1 LAAGGCEWP
10 DSRGG
15 CAILRRID
23 ARQRDDQGRL
33 VPSLHQQGIMNMSIS
48 DDRRDTTTP
57 RDPARRSFLN
67 KSAAGLAGVGISAGL
82 AACGKETAGASAQ
95 AASGAKVIGSSTTSE
110 AGKYEVA
117 PGQLDTYYVF
127 SSGGHSGEVRVYG
140 LPSGRELKRIPVFN
154 IDCMVGWGI
163 TNESKAIMGTHPDG
177 TLKYWTGDTH
187 HVHPSYVDGMYD
199 GKWLFVNDKIHSRL
213 ARVRLDTMETD
224 KIVELPNVQGFHG
237 VFPDK
242 RDPVDQS
249 VNHTTR
255 VFCGNEFHIPQPN
268 DGRDLNDPKK
278 YFCLFTCVDAA
289 TMEPRWQVKI
299 DGNLDL
305 VATSYD
311 GKLACSNQ
319 YNTEGGAH
327 YEEMMSSE
335 RDSCV
340 FFNIARIE
348 AAVKAGKTI
357 TIGTSRVPVVDG
369 TKAANTDPKTA
380 LTVYVPVPKN
390 PHGVNA
396 SPDGK
401 YYACSGKLSPTA
413 TLIEHDLVLKW
424 FDGGLKDPRDVVV
437 AEPEI
442 GLGPL
447 HTGFDNKG
455 NAYTTL
461 FLDSQIVKWNLA
473 AAIKAFKG
481 DKSAVPVLDRIDVH
495 YQPGHGF
502 TSMGETRNSDGRFF
516 ISDNK
521 FSKDRFLPVGP
532 LHPETAQLIDI
543 SGDKMKLVA
552 DHAVYSEPH
561 DSIIIPRDL
570 IKTRQVYSHDEFPLA
585 VKDAKDSRVERK
597 GKKVT
602 VYLTSQAPAYGLREF
617 TVKKGD
623 EVTIILTNID
633 KVEDLT
639 HGFAIPK
646 HNINFIVNPGE
657 TKSVTFKVE
666 QPGVYWCYCTNFC
679 HALHLEMRS
688 RMLVEA

>member
-1 LAAGGCEWP
+1 
-10 DSRGG
+10 
-15 CAILRRID
+15 
-23 ARQRDDQGRL
+23 
-33 VPSLHQQGIMNMSIS
+33 MSQSNNDFENPIPVS
-48 DDRRDTTTP
+48 PT
-57 RDPARRSFLN
+57 RRSFLN
-67 KSAAGLAGVGISAGL
+67 RTAAGLVGVGLSAGL
-82 AACGKETAGASAQ
+82 AACNKGSDKDAPAAAAPADGKPGAAGSVDY
-95 AASGAKVIGSSTTSE
+95 S
-110 AGKYEVA
+110 KYEVP
-117 PGQLDTYYVF
+117 PGQLDTYYSF
-127 SSGGHSGEVRVYG
+127 SSGGHSGEVRIYG
-140 LPSGRELKRIPVFN
+140 LPSGRCFKRIPVFN
-154 IDCMVGWGI
+154 IDCLVGWGI
-163 TNESKAIMGTHPDG
+163 TNESKKIMGTNPDG

-187 HVHPSYVDGMYD
+187 HVHPSYTDGTYD
-199 GKWLFVNDKIHSRL
+199 GKYIFVNDKIHSRL
-213 ARVRLDTMETD
+213 ARVRMDTMECD

-242 RDPVDQS
+242 RDPVDDKI
-249 VNHTTR
+249 NHTTR

-278 YFCLFTCVDAA
+278 YFCLFTCVDAE
-289 TMEPRWQVKI
+289 TLEPRWQVKV
-299 DGNLDL
+299 DGNMDL

-311 GKLACSNQ
+311 GKLAASNQ
-319 YNTEGGAH
+319 YNTEGGVH
-327 YEEMMSSE
+327 YEEMMSAE
-335 RDSCV
+335 RDACV

-348 AAVKAGKTI
+348 AAVKAGKSF
-357 TIGTSRVPVVDG
+357 TIGTSKVPVVDG

-380 LTVYVPVPKN
+380 LTCYVPVPKN

-424 FDGGLKDPRDVVV
+424 FNGELKEPRDCVV

-447 HTGFDNKG
+447 HTGFDNRG

-461 FLDSQIVKWNLA
+461 FLDSQIVKWNLE

-481 DKSAVPVLDRIDVH
+481 DKTAVPVVDRIDVN

-502 TSMGETRNSDGRFF
+502 TSMGETKEPDGKFF

-561 DSIIIPRDL
+561 DSIVIRRDI
-570 IKTRQVYSHDEFPLA
+570 IKTRQVYNIDEFPNA
-585 VKDAKDSRVERK
+585 VKDPKECRVERK
-597 GKKVT
+597 GKQVT
-602 VYLTSQAPAYGLREF
+602 VYLTSQAPAFGLREF
-617 TVKKGD
+617 TVRKGD
-623 EVTIILTNID
+623 EVTIILTNLD

-646 HNINFIVNPGE
+646 YNINFIVNPQE
-657 TKSVTFKVE
+657 TKSVTFKADK
-666 QPGVYWCYCTNFC
+666 PGVYWCYCTNFC